1 MRGLQNVPWRE
12 ASLVTA
18 AIRCRWRDRERNADA
33 AWEVGAGRERHLHL
47 VRQTLPPPWQ
57 HQPVPRAAQHSVR
70 DGSVLQTSAAGSL
83 VGAAPRERGRFEQ
96 ASGLV
101 MLSADSLGGRAEEKA
116 QIPVLLFNQKK
127 KKEKNNSRVF
137 SMFSLL
143 E

>member
-1 MRGLQNVPWRE
+1 M
-12 ASLVTA
+12 
-18 AIRCRWRDRERNADA
+18 
-33 AWEVGAGRERHLHL
+33 
-47 VRQTLPPPWQ
+47 PPPWQ

-101 MLSADSLGGRAEEKA
+101 MLSADSLGARAEEKA

-143 E
+143 EIKSIL